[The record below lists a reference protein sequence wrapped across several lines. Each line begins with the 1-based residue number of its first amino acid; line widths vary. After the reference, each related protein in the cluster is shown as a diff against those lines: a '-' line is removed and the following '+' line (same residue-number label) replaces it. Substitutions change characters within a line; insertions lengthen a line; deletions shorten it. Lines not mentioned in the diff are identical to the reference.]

1 MRTLAGCAGAR
12 GHRDGAAYVARFD
25 APVAVAVTGAG
36 LHGPIYVADAG
47 SHTLRCITGASAGCG
62 AEAAAAAAAAAEAA
76 AAAAVLMA
84 GVAVAGLAHTAV
96 AAAVAGSAA
105 GVSTLAGRP
114 GVGGHRDGALSQS
127 LLHGPNGLS
136 LLPDGRLLLS
146 DRRSSC
152 LHLPAS
158 PCISLHLQA
167 EPEPEPLTRI

>member
-62 AEAAAAAAAAAEAA
+62 AEAAAAAAAAEAA

-146 DRRSSC
+146 DSRTGVARACIS

-158 PCISLHLQA
+158 PCLSK
-167 EPEPEPLTRI
+167 PNPNPNP